1 VSRPTGRC
9 AGAEHPADTIKD
21 HRGAPRYIAPGEPQ
35 YEIAG
40 SDKTAVSVSV
50 TLKGCACAMALVAI
64 ELDNH
69 HFSRPQKVDDVPKQ
83 WSVYERGG
91 NFLLSTETQ
100 EALLQFAAGERR
112 ADLVPSEHTT

>member
-1 VSRPTGRC
+1 MSRPTGRC
-9 AGAEHPADTIKD
+9 AGAEHPADTIND

-40 SDKTAVSVSV
+40 SEKTAVSVSV

-64 ELDNH
+64 ELDKH
-69 HFSRPQKVDDVPKQ
+69 QFSRPQKVDHVPEQ
-83 WSVYERGG
+83 WSVNERGG
-91 NFLLSTETQ
+91 KLLLSTETQ

-112 ADLVPSEHTT
+112 SDLVPGEHTT